1 MKANKYRIK
10 PTVAQQERLAVQF
23 GHARFIYNYCL
34 DIKNTAYKEYGVNIS
49 RYALSGMLPAMKRE
63 RLYAWLKDAHSHVLQ
78 SALLHLDTA
87 FKNFF
92 AKRAKFPRFKKKSGK
107 QSCQYPQGVKIK
119 DTLIF
124 IPKVGWVKAVIHREP
139 IGKIKTVT
147 VSKDATGCYFA
158 SVLLDD
164 GVVQPEKVKQIEH
177 HVGLD
182 MGITHFITLSTGEK
196 VDNPRFVN
204 QQQRNLKRKQKNLSR
219 KKKGSQ
225 RYAKA
230 KLRVA
235 QSHKQVKNARNDFQ
249 HKLSFK
255 LANENQAVSI
265 EELNISG
272 MSKNHRLARHILDV
286 GWYDFTTKLNYKLA
300 DRGHHLVKN
309 DRFFASS
316 KTCHCCGH
324 KVDKLPLN
332 IRKWD
337 CTVCGTTHDR
347 DENAAINL
355 DKEGII
361 KLKAE
366 GYTVSARG
374 GFNVSRV
381 MMNLQTPTKR
391 EAPFIA
397 LA

>member
-1 MKANKYRIK
+1 MKANKYMIK
-10 PTVAQQERLAVQF
+10 PDPVQQKKLAVQF
-23 GHARFIYNYCL
+23 GHARFIYNYAL
-34 DIKNTAYKEYGVNIS
+34 SIKCEAYKDYGVNIS
-49 RYALSGMLPAMKRE
+49 RYALQSMLPAMKRE
-63 RLYAWLKDAHSHVLQ
+63 RLYAWFKDAHSQVLQ
-78 SALLHLDTA
+78 SALLHLDIA

-92 AKRAKFPRFKKKSGK
+92 QKRARFPRFKKKSGK
-107 QSCQYPQGVKIK
+107 QSCQYPQGVKIN
-119 DTLIF
+119 DNRLF

-139 IGKIKTVT
+139 IGQIKTVT

-158 SVLLDD
+158 AVLLDD
-164 GVVQPEKVKQIEH
+164 GAVQPEKVKHIAC

-182 MGITHFITLSTGEK
+182 MGITHFVTLSTGEK

-204 QQQRNLKRKQKNLSR
+204 KQRRNLARKQKNLSR
-219 KKKGSQ
+219 KKKGSK
-225 RYAKA
+225 RYVKA

-235 QSHKQVKNARNDFQ
+235 KSHKHVKNARNDFQ
-249 HKLSFK
+249 HKWSFK

-265 EELNISG
+265 EDLNISG
-272 MSKNHRLARHILDV
+272 MSKNHRLSRHILDV
-286 GWYDFTTKLNYKLA
+286 GWHDFTTKLKYKLE

-309 DRFFASS
+309 DRFYASS
-316 KTCHCCGH
+316 KKCHSCGH
-324 KVDKLPLN
+324 KIDKLPLN
-332 IRKWD
+332 IRRWI
-337 CTVCGTTHDR
+337 CTVCGADHDR

-355 DKEGII
+355 DNEGMI

-374 GFNVSRV
+374 GFNISRV
-381 MMNLQTPTKR
+381 RMNLQTPMKR

>member
-1 MKANKYRIK
+1 MHANKYKIK
-10 PTVAQQERLAVQF
+10 PTIGQQKHLAVQF

-34 DIKNTAYKEYGVNIS
+34 DIKNAAYKDYGVNVS
-49 RYALSGMLPAMKRE
+49 RYALQSMLPAMKRE
-63 RLYAWLKDAHSHVLQ
+63 RLYIWLKDAHSQVLQ

-92 AKRAKFPRFKKKSGK
+92 EKRAKFPRFKNKYGK

-119 DTLIF
+119 DSLLF

-164 GVVQPEKVKQIEH
+164 GTVQPEKVNHIEH

-182 MGITHFITLSTGEK
+182 MGITHFVTLSTGEK

-204 QQQRNLKRKQKNLSR
+204 KQQRNLARKQKNLSR

-235 QSHKQVKNARNDFQ
+235 KSHKQVKNARNDFQ

-265 EELNISG
+265 EDLNISG
-272 MSKNHRLARHILDV
+272 MSKNRRLARHILDV
-286 GWYDFTTKLNYKLA
+286 GWHDFTVKLKYKLA

-316 KTCHCCGH
+316 KICHCCGH

-337 CTVCGTTHDR
+337 CTVCGTPHDR

-355 DKEGII
+355 DQEGII

-381 MMNLQTPTKR
+381 MMNPQTPTKR

>member
-1 MKANKYRIK
+1 
-10 PTVAQQERLAVQF
+10 
-23 GHARFIYNYCL
+23 
-34 DIKNTAYKEYGVNIS
+34 
-49 RYALSGMLPAMKRE
+49 
-63 RLYAWLKDAHSHVLQ
+63 
-78 SALLHLDTA
+78 
-87 FKNFF
+87 
-92 AKRAKFPRFKKKSGK
+92 
-107 QSCQYPQGVKIK
+107 
-119 DTLIF
+119 
-124 IPKVGWVKAVIHREP
+124 
-139 IGKIKTVT
+139 
-147 VSKDATGCYFA
+147 
-158 SVLLDD
+158 
-164 GVVQPEKVKQIEH
+164 
-177 HVGLD
+177 

-309 DRFFASS
+309 DRFLFGLTPS

>member
-1 MKANKYRIK
+1 M
-10 PTVAQQERLAVQF
+10 
-23 GHARFIYNYCL
+23 
-34 DIKNTAYKEYGVNIS
+34 
-49 RYALSGMLPAMKRE
+49 
-63 RLYAWLKDAHSHVLQ
+63 
-78 SALLHLDTA
+78 
-87 FKNFF
+87 
-92 AKRAKFPRFKKKSGK
+92 
-107 QSCQYPQGVKIK
+107 KIK
-119 DTLIF
+119 DNQIF
-124 IPKVGWVKAVIHREP
+124 LPKVGWVKAIIHREA

-158 SVLLDD
+158 AVLLDD
-164 GVVQPEKVKQIEH
+164 GAVHPEKVKHIER

-182 MGITHFITLSTGEK
+182 MGISHFVTLSTGEK

-204 QQQRNLKRKQKNLSR
+204 KQQRTLRRKQKNLSR
-219 KKKGSQ
+219 KKKTSK

-230 KLRVA
+230 KLQVA
-235 QSHKQVKNARNDFQ
+235 KSHQHVKNARNDFQ

-309 DRFFASS
+309 DRFFFFASS
-316 KTCHCCGH
+316 KTCHCYGH